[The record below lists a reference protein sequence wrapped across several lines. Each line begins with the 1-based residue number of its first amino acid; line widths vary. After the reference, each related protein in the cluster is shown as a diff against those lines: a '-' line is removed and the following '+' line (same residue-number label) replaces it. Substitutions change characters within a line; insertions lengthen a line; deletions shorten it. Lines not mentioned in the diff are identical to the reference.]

1 MKRAIAIL
9 LLLCIV
15 LSFCGCIKSKAVLAT
30 ETAIESIGDVTIDS
44 GDDIAEAEEMFYSLS
59 RKEQDSVEGYY
70 KLEKARKSY
79 NKLCVDTAEQNI
91 SNIGEVTIDSGSEI
105 ENARAFYDS
114 LGSDL
119 KADVRNYDK
128 LEAAEKQYEKALLVD
143 SILIKNYEQI
153 SNYALS
159 ALVSSRTAYEWYY
172 STYWAAVLYVLT
184 TTSAVADKIIN
195 TGDIDFGNSY
205 VAICRSD
212 NRVDIYFRCS
222 DNNMIYGVQCWPSR
236 GYVQAGAVESNTLIT
251 EYVDL
256 LSEGNIIDEYTHI
269 PISDLSEA
277 FDDISDV
284 ISD

>member
-1 MKRAIAIL
+1 MKRAMAIL

-79 NKLCVDTAEQNI
+79 NKLCVDAAEKNI
-91 SNIGEVTIDSGSEI
+91 SNIGEVTIDSGI
-105 ENARAFYDS
+105 KIADARAFYDS
-114 LGSDL
+114 LDSDL

-128 LEAAEKQYEKALLVD
+128 LEAAEKLYDKALLVD

-153 SNYALS
+153 SNTVLS
-159 ALVSSRTAYEWYY
+159 ELVSIRTAYEWYY
-172 STYWAAVLYVLT
+172 STYLAAVLYALT
-184 TTSAVADKIIN
+184 TTYATSNKIISTN
-195 TGDIDFGNSY
+195 DVDLGNSY

-212 NRVDIYFRCS
+212 NRVDIYFRCG
-222 DNNMIYGVQCWPSR
+222 DNMIYGMQCWPSR
-236 GYVQAGAVESNTLIT
+236 GYVQAGTVESNMLIT

-277 FDDISDV
+277 FDDIGDA
-284 ISD
+284 ISN

>member
-30 ETAIESIGDVTIDS
+30 ETAIELIGDVTIDS

-91 SNIGEVTIDSGSEI
+91 SNIGEVTVDSGSKI

-153 SNYALS
+153 STGAIS
-159 ALVSSRTAYEWYY
+159 ELVSIRTAYEWYY
-172 STYWAAVLYVLT
+172 STYLAAVLDVLT
-184 TTSAVADKIIN
+184 TTSAATDKVIN
-195 TGDIDFGNSY
+195 ISDIDLANSY

-212 NRVDIYFRCS
+212 NRVDIYFRCG
-222 DNNMIYGVQCWPSR
+222 DNTIYGMQCWPSR
-236 GYVQAGAVESNTLIT
+236 GYVQAGTVESNMLIT
-251 EYVDL
+251 EYVEL